1 MLFLWYTRNTASLVA
16 SAIISAQDTTP
27 GHALS
32 SLAFASSIIS
42 NPLTVWFGTA
52 AFSDTL
58 LPTVSIRIDA
68 SQPFNNIYQF
78 HAWAKPIN
86 LYTLDL
92 NERTVSLPLQNSHE
106 NACEEEQQERI
117 CL

>member
-1 MLFLWYTRNTASLVA
+1 MSSLVA

-32 SLAFASSIIS
+32 ILAFASSIIS

-58 LPTVSIRIDA
+58 LPTDYQSELMHR
-68 SQPFNNIYQF
+68 SPSTMIYQF
-78 HAWAKPIN
+78 QA
-86 LYTLDL
+86 
-92 NERTVSLPLQNSHE
+92 
-106 NACEEEQQERI
+106 
-117 CL
+117 